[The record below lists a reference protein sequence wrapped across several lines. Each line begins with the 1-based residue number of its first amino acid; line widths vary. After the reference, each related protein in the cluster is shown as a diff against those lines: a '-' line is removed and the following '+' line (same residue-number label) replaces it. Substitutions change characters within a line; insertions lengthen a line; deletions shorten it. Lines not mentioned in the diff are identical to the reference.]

1 MENSLLKKLYFKPG
15 FKVLIANAPNDVA
28 TILGDTSSIEI
39 IKDKNAPYQGIL
51 LFVKNSVEL
60 QQALATYGSI
70 INDQIIWFAYPKKNS
85 GIETDLKMEQWKE
98 LDSYG
103 LTPCASAAIS
113 EVWTGLRIKPVHA
126 VKASGLG
133 NKEIKSSDFSEYI
146 DVEHKKVTTPAELT
160 ELLVLHPKEQQ
171 FFETLAYSNKKE
183 YVLWILTAKQEK
195 TKASRLEK
203 TIALLKA
210 GKKNPTMK

>member
-39 IKDKNAPYQGIL
+39 IKDAIQPCQGML
-51 LFVKNSVEL
+51 FFVKNSEEL
-60 QQALATYGSI
+60 LQILATYGSEI
-70 INDQIIWFAYPKKNS
+70 KDQAVWFAYPKKNS

-98 LDSYG
+98 LNSYK

-113 EVWTGLRIKPVHA
+113 EVWTGLRIKPVDA
-126 VKASGLG
+126 VKASGVG
-133 NKEIKSSDFSEYI
+133 NNEIKSSAFAEYI
-146 DVEHKKVTTPAELT
+146 DVTNKKVTAPPELAELLT
-160 ELLVLHPKEQQ
+160 KHPKEQE
-171 FFETLAYSNKKE
+171 FFNTLAYSHKKE

-203 TIALLKA
+203 TLELLKA